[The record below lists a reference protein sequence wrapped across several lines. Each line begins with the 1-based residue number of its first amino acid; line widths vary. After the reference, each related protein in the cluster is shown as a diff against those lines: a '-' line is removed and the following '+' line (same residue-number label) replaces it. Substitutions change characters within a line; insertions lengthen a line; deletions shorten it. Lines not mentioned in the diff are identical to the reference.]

1 MPMKPFQLMSDA
13 MRELVSRFIEQYH
26 LTEDHGQFS
35 FELKGQKFKIQNFAL
50 LTGML
55 IRMVAYTAVRANLQG
70 TMDKFRE
77 AMEIESP
84 ELWREAIKDMGNT
97 YEPFI
102 DFVLSGKSQFDSFF
116 KVIGEMLNEENIE
129 DPSTSIVFTLLDVA
143 GMCDHAVAYGVY
155 LIKEFQRMLDD
166 KDIESLMENQDK
178 FPVTMKIAH
187 SQSEADNWIREQ
199 KNKDREESQE
209 NPNDLSKMKPIGGM
223 Q

>member
-35 FELKGQKFKIQNFAL
+35 FELKGQKFKLQNFAVM
-50 LTGML
+50 TGVVM
-55 IRMVAYTAVRANLQG
+55 RMIAYTTLRSNLQG

-77 AMEIESP
+77 SVDIESP
-84 ELWREAIKDMGNT
+84 ELWREAIKEMRDT

-129 DPSTSIVFTLLDVA
+129 DPRTSIVFTLLDVA
-143 GMCDHAVAYGVY
+143 GMCDHAVSYGVY

-187 SQSEADNWIREQ
+187 SQSEADEWVKEQ
-199 KNKDREESQE
+199 KNKDREESRVD
-209 NPNDLSKMKPIGGM
+209 PNDLSRMKPIGGM

>member
-1 MPMKPFQLMSDA
+1 MPMKPFQLMNDQ
-13 MRELVSRFIEQYH
+13 MRELVSRYIEQYH

-35 FELKGQKFKIQNFAL
+35 FILRGHTFKLQNFAL

-55 IRMVAYTAVRANLQG
+55 IRMVAYTAVRANFQG

-77 AMEIESP
+77 AIEIESP

-129 DPSTSIVFTLLDVA
+129 DPSTSIIFTLLDVA

>member
-1 MPMKPFQLMSDA
+1 MPMQPFQLMSDQ

-35 FELKGQKFKIQNFAL
+35 FELKGQKFKLQNFAMM
-50 LTGML
+50 TGVVM
-55 IRMVAYTAVRANLQG
+55 RMIAYTALRSNLQR

-77 AMEIESP
+77 SVEIESQD
-84 ELWREAIKDMGNT
+84 LWREAIKELGDT

-102 DFVLSGKSQFDSFF
+102 DFVLAGKSQFDPFF
-116 KVIGEMLNEENIE
+116 KIISGMLNEENTE
-129 DPSTSIVFTLLDVA
+129 DPGTSIVFTLLDIA
-143 GMCDHAVAYGVY
+143 GMCDHAVAYGLY

-187 SQSEADNWIREQ
+187 SQSEADNWVKEQ
-199 KNKDREESQE
+199 KTKDREENQE
-209 NPNDLSKMKPIGGM
+209 SPNDLSNMKPIGGM

>member
-1 MPMKPFQLMSDA
+1 MM
-13 MRELVSRFIEQYH
+13 
-26 LTEDHGQFS
+26 
-35 FELKGQKFKIQNFAL
+35 
-50 LTGML
+50 TGVA
-55 IRMVAYTAVRANLQG
+55 IRMIAFITLRANLQA

-77 AMEIESP
+77 SMEIESA
-84 ELWREAIKDMGNT
+84 ELWREAVKELGST

-102 DFVLSGKSQFDSFF
+102 DFVLAGKSQFDTFF
-116 KVIGEMLNEENIE
+116 KIIGEMLNEGDSG

-187 SQSEADNWIREQ
+187 SQSEADDWVKEQ
-199 KNKDREESQE
+199 KTKDREENQE
-209 NPNDLSKMKPIGGM
+209 SPNDLSKMKPIGGM